1 MTALFE
7 DYTSKDMYEKDGVM
21 WCVPMTAKEIESED
35 DQIKALSSED
45 HYVEEK
51 FDGTRA
57 TLHIFSRFVRC
68 FSRRVS
74 DVTGWFCENSD
85 SLPHIRDLKV
95 PSLEGTIIDG
105 EMFIPGRPFKD
116 VASVLNCKWDKA
128 VARQEELG
136 KVVFHA
142 FDIIYYKGIDLRN
155 FPLHRRKRF
164 LQYVVN
170 TINSPYVEMVK
181 YYSCDALIP
190 VYVGERLKKTLSSLV
205 DKYPTLVRDLCKSTK
220 VTPRGYYEYIVA
232 TGGEGVIV
240 KPKNGKYYYKR
251 GWEYSKIKK
260 FLTREV
266 IIMGFTPPTREYKG
280 KFPDPESWRYWEDCV
295 GDFYDTSSPEVLK
308 YVKDNLSECAPV
320 SKYFYE
326 QWVGN
331 IIFGVIV
338 SDEDI
343 TRLPKG
349 KKFNIQTMT
358 IEGKSVR
365 VLEVGECA
373 GFDEA
378 QRIEFSNSPDSFI
391 GSTIEVKAN
400 EIFKDTGKLRHPRF
414 LRLRFD
420 KSPLLCTWTD
430 HINVEVYK

>member
-1 MTALFE
+1 MNPLFE
-7 DYTSKDMYEKDGVM
+7 DYTSKYDYERAGIM
-21 WCVPMTAKEIESED
+21 WCVPMTAKEIESEE
-35 DQIKALSSED
+35 DQNTSLSSSD
-45 HYVEEK
+45 NYVEEK

-57 TLHIFSRFVRC
+57 TLHIFQDFIRC

-74 DVTGWFCENSD
+74 NVTGWFCENSD

-116 VASVLNCKWDKA
+116 VASVLNCNWDKA

-136 KVVFHA
+136 KIVFHA

-181 YYSCDALIP
+181 YYSCDTLIP
-190 VYVGERLKKTLSSLV
+190 VCVGDRLKKALPSLA
-205 DKYPTLVRDLCKSTK
+205 DKYPTLVRDLRKSAK

-280 KFPDPESWRYWEDCV
+280 KFPDPESWRYWEDYV

-308 YVKDNLSECAPV
+308 YVKDNLGECAPI

-326 QWVGN
+326 HWVGN
-331 IIFGVIV
+331 IIFGVII

-343 TRLPKG
+343 SRLPKG

-378 QRIEFSNSPDSFI
+378 QRIEFSNSPDTFI
-391 GSTIEVKAN
+391 GSTVEVKAN
-400 EIFKDTGKLRHPRF
+400 ELFKDTGKLRHPRF

-420 KSPLLCTWTD
+420 KSPLLCTWKD
-430 HINVEVYK
+430 HVSMEVYK